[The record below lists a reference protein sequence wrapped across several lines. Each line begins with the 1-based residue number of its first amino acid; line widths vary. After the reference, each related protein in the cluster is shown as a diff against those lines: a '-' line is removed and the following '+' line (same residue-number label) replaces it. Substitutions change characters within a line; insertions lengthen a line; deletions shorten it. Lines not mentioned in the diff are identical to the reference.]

1 MRWGGCTVAAEHTA
15 SKRSNMLGREADDR
29 LESVTKGTIYC
40 SPTLLKTSFEK
51 GYRKSNVGVF
61 VRRFLGFARRS
72 RNWHLLNLFH
82 VLLLDVLA
90 PAWSSTVRCI
100 DGVLP
105 SIRCTDRF
113 LVCTGRRAMSLARL
127 CIIPNTTHHPCFP

>member
-1 MRWGGCTVAAEHTA
+1 MSCIFRAEN
-15 SKRSNMLGREADDR
+15 SLLLGREADDR

-72 RNWHLLNLFH
+72 RNWPASGERHEAE
-82 VLLLDVLA
+82 LA
-90 PAWSSTVRCI
+90 HEVE
-100 DGVLP
+100 
-105 SIRCTDRF
+105 
-113 LVCTGRRAMSLARL
+113 LARL
-127 CIIPNTTHHPCFP
+127 QLAELASLESLPRPSPGRTGAGVVFDGTVH